1 MFTIEDSPC
10 GISPPKC
17 FYPVAINSLAP
28 MERPIYLP
36 WYLESRY
43 IRYPGNPNAAR
54 EEMTM
59 KSYVTKMFVFIWA
72 IGLLCSVPLHAQV
85 AGGTLSG
92 TITDAQGAAIV
103 GAKVSARNA
112 ATGVTNETTTNSSGI
127 YNLVNILPATYD
139 VSVSSPGF
147 RTAVSKVTITVGSQ
161 QTMNLGLVVGDIAQ
175 SVEVTGAAPV
185 IELANATISGNVESQ
200 QIVELPLNGRDWAS
214 LATLE
219 PGVVQVRP
227 HELVDQPGGNLRGL
241 GNQMTI
247 DGNRPTQNVYR
258 LNGIIVNDYSNAGPG
273 NVLGASVGVD
283 AIQEFSVL
291 TANYSAEYGFTS
303 GGVINAITK
312 SGTNTL
318 HGSLYEFIRNKA
330 FDSSD
335 YLSGTNKPPF
345 VRNQFGGSAGWKILK
360 DRLFL
365 FGDYEGLRQSKGIP
379 VTSNVLS
386 NNARLG
392 ILSGGTPLAG
402 ACPAANSSLTNLA
415 PGQATVCVDPV
426 VAAYIKALD
435 PLPQP
440 NAVVTG
446 DTAANVYGG
455 AQAVS
460 DNYFTLRADFKI
472 SDKDS
477 LDSSYYRD
485 HSSWSKPNSFDDQ
498 TTGYLLPNQAVS
510 LEESHIFNP
519 SMVNSIRFGYVQSI
533 VKNPGLTHLLA
544 AAVDST
550 FGITSTTF
558 GPGLSNQSDNSGVGG
573 VTSFGGFAPQ
583 GGFSDWVENFQVFDD
598 ISKTIGNHTMKFGFM
613 F

>member
-1 MFTIEDSPC
+1 
-10 GISPPKC
+10 
-17 FYPVAINSLAP
+17 
-28 MERPIYLP
+28 
-36 WYLESRY
+36 
-43 IRYPGNPNAAR
+43 
-54 EEMTM
+54 M

-335 YLSGTNKPPF
+335 YLSGANKPPF

-365 FGDYEGLRQSKGIP
+365 F
-379 VTSNVLS
+379 
-386 NNARLG
+386 
-392 ILSGGTPLAG
+392 
-402 ACPAANSSLTNLA
+402 
-415 PGQATVCVDPV
+415 
-426 VAAYIKALD
+426 
-435 PLPQP
+435 
-440 NAVVTG
+440 
-446 DTAANVYGG
+446 
-455 AQAVS
+455 
-460 DNYFTLRADFKI
+460 
-472 SDKDS
+472 
-477 LDSSYYRD
+477 
-485 HSSWSKPNSFDDQ
+485 
-498 TTGYLLPNQAVS
+498 
-510 LEESHIFNP
+510 
-519 SMVNSIRFGYVQSI
+519 
-533 VKNPGLTHLLA
+533 
-544 AAVDST
+544 
-550 FGITSTTF
+550 
-558 GPGLSNQSDNSGVGG
+558 
-573 VTSFGGFAPQ
+573 
-583 GGFSDWVENFQVFDD
+583 
-598 ISKTIGNHTMKFGFM
+598 
-613 F
+613 